1 MIEIVVKGFGSIK
14 VVMDYKDALNTCA
27 NFVELARKG
36 FYNGLTFHRI
46 IKHFM
51 IQGGD
56 PLGTGV
62 GGPGYGIKGEFLANG
77 VDNRLSHKRG
87 VISMARA
94 QDPDSAGSQFFICDV
109 DDGFLDGQYAAFGHI
124 AVNDVDSFKALDKI
138 AAVRTHKPFSD
149 MPYEPVVIEK
159 MVVSEDEPSNP
170 VEKIED

>member
-14 VVMDYKDALNTCA
+14 VVMDYKDAPNTCA

-62 GGPGYGIKGEFLANG
+62 GGPGYGMESTTDFLIKEVLFQWLELKILIQQEASSSS
-77 VDNRLSHKRG
+77 VMLMMDSWMDN
-87 VISMARA
+87 M
-94 QDPDSAGSQFFICDV
+94 QP
-109 DDGFLDGQYAAFGHI
+109 LDILQ
-124 AVNDVDSFKALDKI
+124 
-138 AAVRTHKPFSD
+138 
-149 MPYEPVVIEK
+149 
-159 MVVSEDEPSNP
+159 
-170 VEKIED
+170 